1 MQKLIKFNLAHEAT
15 MMRFCEFLSNENF
28 FSCQILAKK
37 TILRDCHYSDEIIT
51 LLSVFRFKKKIIFS
65 DANVTRQ
72 NLIQTQFCGGW
83 MQNHGR
89 TGDNYVAH
97 VFNATTYY
105 FFLLALGQ
113 RHIFFRL
120 TNNGNVP
127 CLAKPM
133 LSLISV

>member
-1 MQKLIKFNLAHEAT
+1 
-15 MMRFCEFLSNENF
+15 
-28 FSCQILAKK
+28 
-37 TILRDCHYSDEIIT
+37 
-51 LLSVFRFKKKIIFS
+51 
-65 DANVTRQ
+65 
-72 NLIQTQFCGGW
+72 

-97 VFNATTYY
+97 VFNATTYTT

-127 CLAKPM
+127 CLAKP
-133 LSLISV
+133 LAKFNVPNQ